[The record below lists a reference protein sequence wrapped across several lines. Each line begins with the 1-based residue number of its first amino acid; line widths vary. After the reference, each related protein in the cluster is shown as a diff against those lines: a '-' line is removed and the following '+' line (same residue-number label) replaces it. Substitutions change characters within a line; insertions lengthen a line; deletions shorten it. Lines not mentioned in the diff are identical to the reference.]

1 MIFVP
6 GLSQTKNISR
16 SCYYRVVGNSGV
28 INWKQESIKKVHA
41 VVHVQKLEKLW
52 ETVVP
57 RLSRELRSKNNLQ

>member
-16 SCYYRVVGNSGV
+16 SYYYRVVGNRGV

-41 VVHVQKLEKLW
+41 VVCVQKLEKLW